1 MLLQEEAQEKGR
13 GSLGQGAGGGEKGEE
28 KDEGAAGPD
37 ATLPRQLRG
46 PGVRRE
52 EILSKGAGGLEI
64 HARTQG
70 GVSFAEGCL
79 V

>member
-1 MLLQEEAQEKGR
+1 MLHKEAQEKGS
-13 GSLGQGAGGGEKGEE
+13 GSLGQGTGGGEKGEE
-28 KDEGAAGPD
+28 KNEGAGGMD
-37 ATLPRQLRG
+37 ATLPCQLRG
-46 PGVRRE
+46 PGVHSE

-70 GVSFAEGCL
+70 GVSFGEGCL